1 MMINVSYRWNRGSL
15 VVDYPDLPHI
25 EVTNR
30 GGDCEV
36 RRKRVVPCR
45 PKRRL
50 DLQKTTTDIF
60 QNILFEKA
68 KYMAWQHRHPL
79 LGERSF
85 WAESSRQSNLTG
97 NPSYLISIQAL
108 GLFTLDDF
116 LIAASSCPIVVLNK
130 AKVNIVSTSGIL
142 LSTATSFQSH

>member
-1 MMINVSYRWNRGSL
+1 M
-15 VVDYPDLPHI
+15 DYPDLPHI

-68 KYMAWQHRHPL
+68 KYMAWQ
-79 LGERSF
+79 
-85 WAESSRQSNLTG
+85 
-97 NPSYLISIQAL
+97 PSPAL
-108 GLFTLDDF
+108 RRE
-116 LIAASSCPIVVLNK
+116 VVLG
-130 AKVNIVSTSGIL
+130 GIFM
-142 LSTATSFQSH
+142 SE